1 MKKRVTLILTL
12 FFCVFSFSQDLIIK
26 SGPKGLYLEHKVAP
40 KEGLFPLGRM
50 YNVHPRH
57 IANFNGIDFNKGL
70 SIGQQI
76 NIPLSDT
83 NFKTTVNQGIPVY
96 YKPTGKESLANIGV
110 KNKVQINKLREWN
123 DLNADN
129 VEAGT
134 KLIVGFLIT
143 NEMKDRGEIS
153 IQSKVPKDIV
163 PPVEES
169 VSNVKKQAISE
180 KKGPPAEVKK
190 DTVAVEESVSNV
202 KKQAISEKKEPPA
215 EVKKDTVVVEESVSN
230 VKKQAI
236 SEKKEPPAEV
246 KKDTVVVEESV
257 SNVKKQEAAEKKLP
271 VAEVKNEVTEN
282 KKTESAIIKPSETIN
297 DDGTGYFKNNFYQQL
312 KTSPLTREQTVTSS
326 IFKTTSGWQ
335 DGKYYL
341 LINGVEPGTIV
352 KITNP
357 SNSKTV
363 FAKVLYAMDKIRE
376 NQGVDIR
383 ISDAAAATLSVT
395 ETDKFILKV
404 NY

>member
-1 MKKRVTLILTL
+1 MKKLMTLLPL
-12 FFCVFSFSQDLIIK
+12 FFCVFAFSQDLVVK

-40 KEGLFPLGRM
+40 KEGLFPIGRK

-70 SIGQQI
+70 AIGQQI

-83 NFKTTVNQGIPVY
+83 NFKQAVNKGIPIY
-96 YKPTGKESLANIGV
+96 YKVTEKESLANISV
-110 KNKVQINKLREWN
+110 KSKAQISSLRAWN
-123 DLNADN
+123 NLATDN
-129 VEAGT
+129 MPAGT

-143 NEMKDRGEIS
+143 NEMQDRVVTITPKTTDAEPSVSNVNKSEELKKQVEPPPQKDEKPKTETVVNKEPEIKKEETKK
-153 IQSKVPKDIV
+153 IET
-163 PPVEES
+163 EES
-169 VSNVKKQAISE
+169 VSNVKKNE
-180 KKGPPAEVKK
+180 DLKKQIEEPKK
-190 DTVAVEESVSNV
+190 DLT
-202 KKQAISEKKEPPA
+202 
-215 EVKKDTVVVEESVSN
+215 
-230 VKKQAI
+230 
-236 SEKKEPPAEV
+236 
-246 KKDTVVVEESV
+246 
-257 SNVKKQEAAEKKLP
+257 
-271 VAEVKNEVTEN
+271 
-282 KKTESAIIKPSETIN
+282 KTEPTIVQQPETIN
-297 DDGTGYFKNNFYQQL
+297 DDGTGYFKNNFFQQV
-312 KTSPLTREQTVTSS
+312 KTSPLKKEQTVTSS

-352 KITNP
+352 KLTNP
-357 SNSKTV
+357 SNSKTI

-383 ISDAAAATLSVT
+383 ISDAAASTLAVS